1 MCKKLEHF
9 SNVRV
14 SSFAKIGRGHAAHG
28 PPFCQADFHFF
39 FSDGFSTGFR
49 EGTTGTRM
57 PRWLCLYDLTYP
69 NEVGCP
75 IIHARLCVLVR
86 G

>member
-1 MCKKLEHF
+1 VLRRLAVVTPHTGPF
-9 SNVRV
+9 VR
-14 SSFAKIGRGHAAHG
+14 
-28 PPFCQADFHFF
+28 ADFHFF
-39 FSDGFSTGFR
+39 FSDGFSTRFSR
-49 EGTTGTRM
+49 EREDTGTRM